1 MEKKIGRNDK
11 CPCGSGKKYKYC
23 CMDKLSVEEIET
35 LYLQQLQLA
44 HKLNDEE
51 SCYRVLEMGEKIL
64 SAGIENRCITGT
76 YVNMALAKRILY
88 YKKNNM
94 NDLLQAEVYYK
105 EALRLKPH
113 NQAAIRHGFGICL
126 QLKKYSEAKKL
137 LETYDADINFKNPVS
152 VQIVQEYQAAIGRA
166 DSEEYNETVKNTLD
180 KITEL
185 LFEKF
190 GKNAGLESVAMMYY
204 CGIGNDILRA
214 YELARRSIEK
224 YKCYETY
231 CNLGWLCLHAEINR
245 PKDAEMYYTEAIKL
259 CSNKETQ
266 RRIQGNYMIA
276 LAENGK
282 LEEAANLGHK
292 LVTEDPCNQNYSN
305 YAEVLKRKGDLA
317 EALKWGRRA
326 LFIIEDDTTL
336 LIVADIYRLLCDYE
350 NAEEMYIRCIDNISE
365 KNNIYQ
371 FQDADGVNLYSMASN
386 ESIDEI
392 LYEAFCGMI
401 KINNSQKKFDLAKTY
416 AIIGKEKFPRK
427 KDWEIW
433 IEAFKEIES
442 TTEQYEKIK
451 GELDQKILENKNQRH
466 SFRLWAQ
473 QLIQLQNNSG
483 GLDLDDND
491 AWERYEESM
500 NQVLVEMSKIINK
513 ESDVYQQKINWINMI
528 FSNLDLDSK
537 EFLITAEVLFEL
549 HKTSI
554 IDFAPIIVEYCKV
567 VEKQLRIKLGSQLP
581 VNAKMLGQIIG
592 YISRNSIAPYNVYLQ
607 DLIAVNDMRKKS
619 AHTGVLTKQDV
630 ISIRNIF
637 YQNNLLANLM

>member
-1 MEKKIGRNDK
+1 
-11 CPCGSGKKYKYC
+11 
-23 CMDKLSVEEIET
+23 
-35 LYLQQLQLA
+35 
-44 HKLNDEE
+44 
-51 SCYRVLEMGEKIL
+51 
-64 SAGIENRCITGT
+64 
-76 YVNMALAKRILY
+76 
-88 YKKNNM
+88 
-94 NDLLQAEVYYK
+94 
-105 EALRLKPH
+105 
-113 NQAAIRHGFGICL
+113 
-126 QLKKYSEAKKL
+126 
-137 LETYDADINFKNPVS
+137 
-152 VQIVQEYQAAIGRA
+152 
-166 DSEEYNETVKNTLD
+166 
-180 KITEL
+180 
-185 LFEKF
+185 
-190 GKNAGLESVAMMYY
+190 
-204 CGIGNDILRA
+204 
-214 YELARRSIEK
+214 
-224 YKCYETY
+224 
-231 CNLGWLCLHAEINR
+231 
-245 PKDAEMYYTEAIKL
+245 
-259 CSNKETQ
+259 
-266 RRIQGNYMIA
+266 
-276 LAENGK
+276 
-282 LEEAANLGHK
+282 
-292 LVTEDPCNQNYSN
+292 
-305 YAEVLKRKGDLA
+305 
-317 EALKWGRRA
+317 
-326 LFIIEDDTTL
+326 
-336 LIVADIYRLLCDYE
+336 
-350 NAEEMYIRCIDNISE
+350 
-365 KNNIYQ
+365 
-371 FQDADGVNLYSMASN
+371 
-386 ESIDEI
+386 
-392 LYEAFCGMI
+392 MI